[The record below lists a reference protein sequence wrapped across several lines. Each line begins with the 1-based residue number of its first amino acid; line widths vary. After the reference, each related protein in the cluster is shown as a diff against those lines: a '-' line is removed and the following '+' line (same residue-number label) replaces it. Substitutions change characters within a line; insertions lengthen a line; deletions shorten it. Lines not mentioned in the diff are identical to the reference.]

1 MSALPLFDMD
11 LGGQLEGPPKI
22 DSRLPSTPIAAELH
36 AHFAEDGSIAD
47 AIKLVERIERANS
60 HMRSARRSHRSLGA
74 RGTRL
79 EPGWQPSHE
88 EILFARSRRM
98 PPAMIEAEIEK
109 FRNYWVAK
117 SGPSATKRDWSATWR
132 NWIINAMERANGY
145 PGIGRPQQG
154 NIIQAA
160 DNLVNA
166 IRAFDAGLDRADG
179 IRGRAGTAPPRLLS
193 QG

>member
-1 MSALPLFDMD
+1 MSALPLFDEKAKVAP
-11 LGGQLEGPPKI
+11 LTTEPN
-22 DSRLPSTPIAAELH
+22 TPIAAELH
-36 AHFAEDGSIAD
+36 AHFAEGGSIAD
-47 AIKLVERIERANS
+47 AIRLVERIERAS
-60 HMRSARRSHRSLGA
+60 SRMPVAKRSGQGNGA

-98 PPAMIEAEIEK
+98 PPAMIETEIEK

-117 SGPSATKRDWSATWR
+117 SGASATKRDWSATWR
-132 NWIINAMERANGY
+132 NWIINAMERANGF

-160 DNLVNA
+160 DNLVDTL
-166 IRAFDAGLDRADG
+166 RAFDAGLDE
-179 IRGRAGTAPPRLLS
+179 IRGRACAAPSRLLPE
-193 QG
+193 G